1 MTVVPSPSS
10 WKSQNLSKIQSRL
23 EPHLLS
29 EKLETIIQGD
39 IQGIFL
45 HKENDVLAMY
55 CYDNK
60 SHQLSNIMSRIDLGN
75 PLNLLGAYSQ
85 AVFLTGFWQEE
96 PPESVYI
103 AGFGGGRLAMLFNHY
118 FSNMT
123 LHGSDI
129 DSNVLA
135 VSRDYF
141 GLDAETMKQVTAR
154 DSREDLQARDT
165 LYDIL
170 FLDVF
175 VGGGEHVNHLSTV
188 EFFRLCREKMTDNGV
203 LVANLVIIDPLM
215 HQKIASIQSVF
226 NQVHVWEYN
235 GAHVVFASDKVFNQ
249 QALRERVMD
258 FQTHESLDFN
268 LLEKVD
274 ALKAVEQD
282 QSVKPLLDNDLQ
294 SKQS

>member
-10 WKSQNLSKIQSRL
+10 WKNQNLSKIQSRL

-29 EKLETIIQGD
+29 EKVETIIQGD

-55 CYDNK
+55 CYDNT
-60 SHQLSNIMSRIDLGN
+60 SHQLSNIMSRIDLSN

-85 AVFLTGFWQEE
+85 AVFLTGFWQEKA
-96 PPESVYI
+96 PESVYI

-118 FSNMT
+118 FHNIT

-141 GLDAETMKQVTAR
+141 GVGEETIKQVTAK
-154 DSREDLQARDT
+154 DSREDLRARDT

-188 EFFRLCREKMTDNGV
+188 EFFQLCREKMTDRGV

-226 NQVHVWEYN
+226 SDVHVWEFN
-235 GAHVVFASDKVFNQ
+235 GAHVVFASDT
-249 QALRERVMD
+249 ALDKQSLRQRVLN
-258 FQTHESLDFN
+258 FQKHESPDFDLLD
-268 LLEKVD
+268 KVD
-274 ALKAVEQD
+274 ALRSIKPDQD
-282 QSVKPLLDNDLQ
+282 VQPLLDSDL
-294 SKQS
+294 